1 MTFHDI
7 VLPEIGLLPFVPDYP
22 LCLSLKP
29 FLSPSL
35 VSLQGDVQELV
46 IVPGVQ
52 AAYGSCEQKE
62 LECEGDWRERPQKQ
76 QSHRAQR
83 SPKQQSARL
92 HRPQNQEPQRQVRE
106 LGGPQTAAPPPRE
119 GRCLPRGIP
128 PMSRAPHS
136 FWVPFIPSLMPIPNH
151 TSLFHSHHSPPV
163 FIHQPFYFHLKI
175 KRVILKNLWLGAV
188 SPPCVSSAS
197 LPGLCPWVSHPFLEL
212 RDWER
217 GCE

>member
-106 LGGPQTAAPPPRE
+106 LGGPQTAAPPAPGRE
-119 GRCLPRGIP
+119 DVSPGGFPQCPELPILFGFLLSPPSCPFPIIP
-128 PMSRAPHS
+128 PYSIPITHPQSS
-136 FWVPFIPSLMPIPNH
+136 FI
-151 TSLFHSHHSPPV
+151 SLFI
-163 FIHQPFYFHLKI
+163 FT
-175 KRVILKNLWLGAV
+175 
-188 SPPCVSSAS
+188 
-197 LPGLCPWVSHPFLEL
+197 
-212 RDWER
+212 
-217 GCE
+217 